1 MLETD
6 KLVLLM
12 RSLNE
17 RAMRLNEEGKTKSR
31 AESVSRPV
39 EGFYRGIASHVIYYH
54 TLDPT
59 LLSDFLYKNP

>member
-1 MLETD
+1 M
-6 KLVLLM
+6 KKAKQ
-12 RSLNE
+12 N
-17 RAMRLNEEGKTKSR
+17 GGPK
-31 AESVSRPV
+31 SVSRPV